1 MKLYIQTWAYNFIIK
16 ESPVTQHYLLGEKKG
31 AFFLYCILGPRFSD
45 SSKSQKLFNSYSIKV
60 EIKIMHN
67 VAINS
72 IKTDKFNGK
81 VVKEVISLVH
91 SKKNS
96 FASQVLLLE
105 FCNILIS
112 NIDCLIDCLTLFVC
126 FDVRMV
132 VYLPSWY
139 FSRSLKCLV
148 ASPNIQ
154 SNVNTLQNMS

>member
-1 MKLYIQTWAYNFIIK
+1 MY
-16 ESPVTQHYLLGEKKG
+16 
-31 AFFLYCILGPRFSD
+31 
-45 SSKSQKLFNSYSIKV
+45 
-60 EIKIMHN
+60 N

-72 IKTDKFNGK
+72 IKTDKFNEK

-105 FCNILIS
+105 FCNILLLKLLLKTAELSIS
-112 NIDCLIDCLTLFVC
+112 NIDCLIDCLTLFAC

-154 SNVNTLQNMS
+154 SECEHLAKYLVNIMLVVNILI